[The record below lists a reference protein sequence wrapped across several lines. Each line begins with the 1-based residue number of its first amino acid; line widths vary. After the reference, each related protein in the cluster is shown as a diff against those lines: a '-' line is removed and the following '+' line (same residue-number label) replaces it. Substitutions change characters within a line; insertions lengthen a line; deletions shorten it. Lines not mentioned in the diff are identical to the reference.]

1 MSQKTVDLFF
11 GPQHPGITG
20 NFSVRVTID
29 GDTVVKAQVIPGFL
43 HRGFEKLMEMR
54 HWIQGPALICRVCVP
69 DPDHSETAYATA
81 VERLADIE
89 VPERGKYI
97 RALTLEMSR
106 LSAYLFYFGGYAG
119 SIGLYTMGQWAVGDR
134 DYLLDLYE
142 QLTGARVY
150 HIFNFPGGPRWDTP
164 PGFEDKVD
172 KLMDYYEKRL
182 KEYDKLY
189 FNNKVFLKRAQ
200 GTAVMTK
207 SYAQKMEVTGPNARS
222 TGWAI
227 DVRKDDPYAAYPDL
241 DFDIITQKEGDNYA
255 RIMQRR
261 LEFEQSMDLIRQ
273 ITKKLRNMPRGDI
286 RVTPN
291 PLQWKIP
298 PGEAYGAVESSKG
311 ELGYYVV
318 SDGGISPY
326 RMQVR
331 GPSISHGV
339 QVYEE
344 MVVGQR
350 LADVAALMFSLD
362 VCPPDIDR

>member
-1 MSQKTVDLFF
+1 MKEVDLFF

-20 NFSVRVTID
+20 NFSVRVKID
-29 GDTVVKAQVIPGFL
+29 GDTVVKAQAIPGFL

-54 HWIQGPALICRVCVP
+54 HWMQGPPLICRICVP
-69 DPDHSETAYATA
+69 DADHSETGYSMA
-81 VERLADIE
+81 VERLAGIE

-106 LSAYLFYFGGYAG
+106 LSAYLFYFAGYGG
-119 SIGLYTMGQWAVGDR
+119 SIGLYTIAQWAIGDR

-142 QLTGARVY
+142 ELTGARVY

-164 PGFEDKVD
+164 EGFEDRVD
-172 KLMDYYEKRL
+172 KVMDYLEKRL

-189 FNNKVFLKRAQ
+189 FNNMVFLKRSQ
-200 GTAVMTK
+200 DVAVMKK
-207 SYAQKMEVTGPNARS
+207 SYAEKMEVTGPNARA

-241 DFDIITQKEGDNYA
+241 DFELITQDEGDSYA
-255 RIMQRR
+255 RVMQRR
-261 LEFEQSMDLIRQ
+261 LEFQQSIDLVRQ
-273 ITKKLRNMPRGDI
+273 ITKKLRSMPRGNVRLI
-286 RVTPN
+286 PN
-291 PLQWKIP
+291 ALHWKIP
-298 PGEAYGAVESSKG
+298 RGEAYAAVESSKG

-344 MVVGQR
+344 MIVGQR